1 MLIRPDARIVVAG
14 AGSIGCYVGAC
25 LALAGRDVMLLA
37 RPRLVDALRD
47 QGMRI
52 TDLDGRDRALV
63 PGIAEA
69 TTDPAAALSGA
80 AVILVTVKSGDTR
93 EMADLVSRFAPP
105 DAVVVSLQ
113 NGVDNVPLLRDL
125 LGKGRVVAGMVPFN
139 VAQTWPDGKPHFH
152 RGTSG
157 RIVIDAGRP
166 DLRSLLGVD
175 GVGCADHPDMAGLAW
190 SKLALN
196 MNNALNALSGLP
208 LKRQL
213 SDRAWRRILADQID
227 ELLRVTKAARI
238 ALPPIEGVRPRTIP
252 FILRLPDWLFGL
264 VARRMLAIDP
274 VATSSMAEDLAA
286 GRPTEIDY
294 LQGAVVRLAAAHGM
308 GAPISAAVIATVH
321 ETERSGRKWSAKELS
336 ARIAYQDRPVGEQA
350 TPPRS

>member
-25 LALAGRDVMLLA
+25 LALAGRNVVFLA

-47 QGMRI
+47 QGMRF
-52 TDLDGRDRALV
+52 TDLDGRDRALL

-80 AVILVTVKSGDTR
+80 ELVLVTVKTGDTAG
-93 EMADLVSRFAPP
+93 MADQIRRFAPA
-105 DAVVVSLQ
+105 DALIVSLQ
-113 NGVDNVPLLRDL
+113 NGVENIPLLRNR
-125 LGKGRVVAGMVPFN
+125 LGNERVVAGMVPFN

-166 DLRSLLGVD
+166 DLRSLLDVD

-227 ELLRVTKAARI
+227 ELLRVTRAAGL

-308 GAPISAAVIATVH
+308 GAPISEAVISLVR
-321 ETERSGRKWSAKELS
+321 ERERSRKQLHPADISS
-336 ARIAYQDRPVGEQA
+336 RIKSLASQNQIDRNRPL
-350 TPPRS
+350 

>member
-1 MLIRPDARIVVAG
+1 MIGPDARIVVAG

-25 LALAGRDVMLLA
+25 LALAGRNVVLLA
-37 RPRLVDALRD
+37 RPRLVGGLRD
-47 QGMRI
+47 RGMQI
-52 TDLDGRDRALV
+52 SDLDGRDRALL
-63 PGIAEA
+63 PGAAEA
-69 TTDPAAALSGA
+69 TSDPAAAFAGA
-80 AVILVTVKSGDTR
+80 SLILVTVKSGDTAG
-93 EMADLVSRFAPP
+93 MADQICRFAPA
-105 DAVVVSLQ
+105 DALVVSLQ
-113 NGVDNVPLLRDL
+113 NCVDNIPLLRSR
-125 LGKGRVVAGMVPFN
+125 LGKERVVAGMVPFN
-139 VAQTWPDGKPHFH
+139 VAQTWPDGQPHFH

-157 RIVIDAGRP
+157 RIVIDAGRS
-166 DLRSLLGVD
+166 DLRSLLDVD

-227 ELLRVTKAARI
+227 ELLRVTKAAAI

-264 VARRMLAIDP
+264 VARRMFAIDP
-274 VATSSMAEDLAA
+274 AATSSMAEDLAA
-286 GRPTEIDY
+286 ARPTEIDY

-308 GAPISAAVIATVH
+308 GAPISEAVISLVRECEHSRKQLHPADIFSRL
-321 ETERSGRKWSAKELS
+321 RSRA
-336 ARIAYQDRPVGEQA
+336 AQNQINRQN
-350 TPPRS
+350 RSL

>member
-1 MLIRPDARIVVAG
+1 MIGPDARIVVAG

-25 LALAGRDVMLLA
+25 LALAGRDVVLLA
-37 RPRLVDALRD
+37 RPGLVD
-47 QGMRI
+47 RI
-52 TDLDGRDRALV
+52 RNDGIRLSDLEGRSRHVTV
-63 PGIAEA
+63 PDIQVEKIAA
-69 TTDPAAALSGA
+69 NAFHGA
-80 AVILVTVKSGDTR
+80 SLILVTVKSGDTAA
-93 EMADLVSRFAPP
+93 MASLIASDAPE
-105 DAVVVSLQ
+105 DAIVVSLQ
-113 NGVDNVPLLRDL
+113 NGVDNVPMLRVI
-125 LGKGRVVAGMVPFN
+125 LGASRVVAGMVPFN
-139 VAQTWPDGKPHFH
+139 VAQGFATDVPSFH

-166 DLRSLLGVD
+166 DLVALLDVD

-227 ELLRVTKAARI
+227 ELLRVTRAAGI

-252 FILRLPDWLFGL
+252 FILRLPDTLFGL

-274 VATSSMAEDLAA
+274 AATSSMAEDLAA
-286 GRPTEIDY
+286 ARPTEIDY

-308 GAPISAAVIATVH
+308 GARISEAVISLVRECEH
-321 ETERSGRKWSAKELS
+321 SRKQLLPADISS
-336 ARIAYQDRPVGEQA
+336 RIKSLAGQNEIDRNRPL
-350 TPPRS
+350 

>member
-1 MLIRPDARIVVAG
+1 MLIRPDARITVAG
-14 AGSIGCYVGAC
+14 AGSIGCYLGAC
-25 LALAGRDVMLLA
+25 LALAGRNVVFLA
-37 RPRLVDALRD
+37 RPRLVDAVRD
-47 QGMRI
+47 HGIRI
-52 TDLDGRDRALV
+52 TDLDGRDRALLT
-63 PGIAEA
+63 GIAEA

-93 EMADLVSRFAPP
+93 EMADLLSSFAPP
-105 DAVVVSLQ
+105 AAVVVSLQ
-113 NGVDNVPLLRDL
+113 NGADNIPLLRNL
-125 LGKGRVVAGMVPFN
+125 LGNERVVAGMVPFN

-157 RIVIDAGRP
+157 RVVIDSGRP
-166 DLRSLLGVD
+166 DLVALLDVN

-227 ELLRVTKAARI
+227 ELLRVTRAAGL

-308 GAPISAAVIATVH
+308 GAPISEAVISLVR
-321 ETERSGRKWSAKELS
+321 EREHSRKQFHPADISS
-336 ARIAYQDRPVGEQA
+336 RIKSLAGQNQIDRNRPL
-350 TPPRS
+350 

>member
-1 MLIRPDARIVVAG
+1 MIGPDARIAVAG

-25 LALAGRDVMLLA
+25 LALAKRNVVFLA
-37 RPRLVDALRD
+37 RPRLVDAFRD
-47 QGMRI
+47 LGMRI
-52 TDLDGRDRALV
+52 SDLNGRDRALL
-63 PGIAEA
+63 PGVAEA
-69 TTDPAAALSGA
+69 TTDPAVALGA
-80 AVILVTVKSGDTR
+80 VAVILVTVKSGDTR

-139 VAQTWPDGKPHFH
+139 VAQTWPDGSPAFH

-157 RIVIDAGRP
+157 RLVIDAGRP
-166 DLRSLLGVD
+166 DLVALLDVAGIGCVD
-175 GVGCADHPDMAGLAW
+175 HANMAGLAW

-238 ALPPIEGVRPRTIP
+238 ALPPIEGVRPRAIP
-252 FILRLPDWLFGL
+252 FILRLPDWLFGV

-274 VATSSMAEDLAA
+274 TATSSMAEDLAA

-294 LQGAVVRLAAAHGM
+294 LQGAVVRLGAAHGM
-308 GAPISAAVIATVH
+308 SAPISAAVIATVH

-336 ARIAYQDRPVGEQA
+336 GHTAYQDRPVGEQA
-350 TPPRS
+350 TPPRF

>member
-1 MLIRPDARIVVAG
+1 MIGPDARLVVAG

-25 LALAGRDVMLLA
+25 LALAGRNVVFLA

-47 QGMRI
+47 RGMQI
-52 TDLDGRDRALV
+52 SDLDGRDRALL
-63 PGIAEA
+63 PDIAKA
-69 TTDPAAALSGA
+69 TTDPAAALSDA
-80 AVILVTVKSGDTR
+80 ELVLVTVKSGDTAG
-93 EMADLVSRFAPP
+93 MADQIRRFAPA
-105 DAVVVSLQ
+105 DALVVSLQ
-113 NGVDNVPLLRDL
+113 NGVDNIPLLRNL
-125 LGKGRVVAGMVPFN
+125 LGNERVVAGMVPFN
-139 VAQTWPDGKPHFH
+139 VAQTWPDGNPHFH

-157 RIVIDAGRP
+157 RVVIDSGRP
-166 DLRSLLGVD
+166 DLVALLDVN

-227 ELLRVTKAARI
+227 ELLRVTRAAGT

-274 VATSSMAEDLAA
+274 AATSSMAEDLAA
-286 GRPTEIDY
+286 ARPTEIDY

-308 GAPISAAVIATVH
+308 SAPKSDAIVSDVH
-321 ETERSGRKWSAKELS
+321 DTESLGRRWSAKELS
-336 ARIAYQDRPVGEQA
+336 ERIDHQRGPARQVATRP
-350 TPPRS
+350 RF

>member
-1 MLIRPDARIVVAG
+1 MIGPDARIVVAG

-37 RPRLVDALRD
+37 RPRLVGALRD
-47 QGMRI
+47 HGMRI
-52 TDLDGRDRALV
+52 SDLDSRDRALA
-63 PGIAEA
+63 PGAAEA
-69 TTDPAAALSGA
+69 TSDPAIALAGA
-80 AVILVTVKSGDTR
+80 ELVLVTVKSGDTTGV
-93 EMADLVSRFAPP
+93 ADLIRRFAPP
-105 DAVVVSLQ
+105 AAVVVSLQ
-113 NGVDNVPLLRDL
+113 NGVDNIPLLRDL
-125 LGKGRVVAGMVPFN
+125 LGKERVVAGMVPFN
-139 VAQTWPDGKPHFH
+139 VAQTWPDGSPAFH

-157 RIVIDAGRP
+157 RLVIDAGRP
-166 DLRSLLGVD
+166 DLRSLLDVD
-175 GVGCADHPDMAGLAW
+175 GVGCVDHPDMAGLAW

-227 ELLRVTKAARI
+227 ELLCVTRAAGI

-252 FILRLPDWLFGL
+252 FILRLPDWLFGI

-274 VATSSMAEDLAA
+274 TATSSMAEDLAA

-308 GAPISAAVIATVH
+308 TVH
-321 ETERSGRKWSAKELS
+321 ETERSGRKWWAKELS

>member
-1 MLIRPDARIVVAG
+1 MIGPDARIVVAG
-14 AGSIGCYVGAC
+14 AGSIGSYVGAC
-25 LALAGRDVMLLA
+25 LVLAGRSVVFLA
-37 RPRLVDALRD
+37 RPRLVDAFRHR
-47 QGMRI
+47 GMRI
-52 TDLDGRDRALV
+52 SDLDGRDRALL
-63 PGIAEA
+63 PGAAEA
-69 TTDPAAALSGA
+69 TSDPAAAYAGA
-80 AVILVTVKSGDTR
+80 SVILVTVKSGDTAG
-93 EMADLVSRFAPP
+93 MADLIHRFARP

-113 NGVDNVPLLRDL
+113 NGVDNVPLLRGR
-125 LGKGRVVAGMVPFN
+125 LGASRVVAGIVPFN
-139 VAQTWPDGKPHFH
+139 VAQTWQDGRPSFH

-166 DLRSLLGVD
+166 DLVALLDVD
-175 GVGCADHPDMAGLAW
+175 GVGGADHPDMARLAW

-213 SDRAWRRILADQID
+213 SDRAWRRLLAGQID
-227 ELLRVTKAARI
+227 ELLRVTGAAGI

-264 VARRMLAIDP
+264 VARQMLAIDP

-294 LQGAVVRLAAAHGM
+294 LQGAVARRAAAHGM
-308 GAPISAAVIATVH
+308 DAPISEAVVAAVH
-321 ETERSGRKWSAKELS
+321 DTERSARKWSAKQLS
-336 ARIAYQDRPVGEQA
+336 GRIAEHRGSNGEQP
-350 TPPRS
+350 TRPRS

>member
-1 MLIRPDARIVVAG
+1 MIGPDARIAVAG

-25 LALAGRDVMLLA
+25 LVLAGRNVVFLA
-37 RPRLVDALRD
+37 RQRLVEAARD
-47 QGMRI
+47 HGMRI
-52 TDLDGRDRALV
+52 SDLDGRDRALA
-63 PGIAEA
+63 PGVAAA
-69 TTDPAAALSGA
+69 TTDPAAALAGA
-80 AVILVTVKSGDTR
+80 SLILVTVKSGDTAG
-93 EMADLVSRFAPP
+93 MADLIRRSASP
-105 DAVVVSLQ
+105 DALVVSLQ
-113 NGVDNVPLLRDL
+113 NGVDNLPLLRER
-125 LGKGRVVAGMVPFN
+125 LGAGRVVAGMVPFN
-139 VAQTWPDGKPHFH
+139 VAQTWRDGTPSFH

-166 DLRSLLGVD
+166 DLVAVLDVD

-227 ELLRVTKAARI
+227 ELLRVTKAAGI

-252 FILRLPDWLFGL
+252 FILRLPDWLFGI

-274 VATSSMAEDLAA
+274 TATSSMAEDLAA

-294 LQGAVVRLAAAHGM
+294 LQGAVVRLAGGHATD
-308 GAPISAAVIATVH
+308 APMSEAIVAAVH
-321 ETERSGRKWSAKELS
+321 DTERSARKWSAKQLS
-336 ARIAYQDRPVGEQA
+336 DRLAEQCGSDDQQP